1 VYIRVIGVPCKWT
14 RARTF
19 TPWGKGT
26 IAELT
31 AGAANMSLGATCA
44 NAGMVNEAQKKRG
57 TSLANQSS
65 KATNNLFFKII
76 SLGFGVPAAG
86 TQIETE

>member
-1 VYIRVIGVPCKWT
+1 MGVPCRAT
-14 RARTF
+14 RASTF
-19 TPWGKGT
+19 TPLGKGT

-44 NAGMVNEAQKKRG
+44 NAGIVSETQKKSG

-65 KATNNLFFKII
+65 KAANNLFFKII
-76 SLGFGVPAAG
+76 SLRFGVPADG
-86 TQIETE
+86 TQI